1 MFKPLGLCYNHVL
14 LDSESWFFDDGKS
27 RGVSSCSALIEGVEE
42 FRTRLAGECLIDS
55 ACPSG
60 CSCEGTLVDC
70 SARGLKDI
78 PKDIPMYTTELWALL
93 SVLKFDTKLILET
106 VDEWANQIKE

>member
-1 MFKPLGLCYNHVL
+1 MLKKGLHIKEC
-14 LDSESWFFDDGKS
+14 LDSTRISLYPSFAVVLEIA
-27 RGVSSCSALIEGVEE
+27 GVNNRVQLMMYERCSHCVLVAGVEE

-70 SARGLKDI
+70 SARGLKEI
-78 PKDIPMYTTELWALL
+78 PKDIPMYTTEL
-93 SVLKFDTKLILET
+93 
-106 VDEWANQIKE
+106 